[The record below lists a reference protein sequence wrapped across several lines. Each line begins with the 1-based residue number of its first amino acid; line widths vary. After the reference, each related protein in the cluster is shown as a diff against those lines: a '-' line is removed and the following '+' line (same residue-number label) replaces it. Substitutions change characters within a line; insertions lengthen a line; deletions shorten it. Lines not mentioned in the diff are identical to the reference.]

1 MHETATQNNV
11 WPKKSLG
18 QHFLYDPSILQRIA
32 LSTGSVNAKTVIEV
46 GSGPGG
52 LTRQLLNAG
61 AKPVIALEADE
72 RFVQALHEWPE
83 VAAGD
88 LRIIHGDA
96 TKMNW
101 PDLIEQHSPHSPAK
115 IISNLPYNVGTV
127 LLLKWLKASA
137 WRTEMALLLQNE
149 VAMRVCASP
158 GSKHYGRLS
167 VISQAVTDPKIAF
180 TLPPGAFRPPP
191 KIDSSLVVFNPLP
204 THQKFKDLPTLES
217 VTAQAFGQRRKMLK
231 SSLSNL
237 AGEYGVTASD
247 WLKSAGINEEL
258 RPESLTQ
265 ADFRKLASTIKF

>member
-204 THQKFKDLPTLES
+204 THQKFKDLLTLES

>member
-61 AKPVIALEADE
+61 AKPVIAVEADE

-101 PDLIEQHSPHSPAK
+101 PELIERHSPHSPAK

-265 ADFRKLASTIKF
+265 ADFRKLASTIKL